1 MTREEARKAAQV
13 MLAYADGAEIEARVK
28 PNIYAHKWRHV
39 DTEKDLLPNFDWQTC
54 DYRVK
59 ETPDFIDWSHVAPEY
74 KWMARSE
81 LGAAYFFKEKP
92 VSGNEPVNRENYFT
106 GGPKTGNWFWG
117 YNQIGTNADT
127 HASYKRGTVD
137 WKDSLV
143 SREEW
148 EAEQ

>member
-1 MTREEARKAAQV
+1 
-13 MLAYADGAEIEARVK
+13 MLAYADGAEIEQLSSLVPEWQTNTFPVFNWHHVEFRVK
-28 PNIYAHKWRHV
+28 R
-39 DTEKDLLPNFDWQTC
+39 
-54 DYRVK
+54 
-59 ETPDFIDWSHVAPEY
+59 TPDYINWDHVSPEY

-117 YNQIGTNADT
+117 YNQIGTKADT

-137 WKDSLV
+137 WKNSLV

-148 EAEQ
+148 EADQ

>member
-13 MLAYADGAEIEARVK
+13 MLAYADGAEIEFCFKHSTRR
-28 PNIYAHKWRHV
+28 KWSTGKAT
-39 DTEKDLLPNFDWQTC
+39 DTYGFDWPNFK
-54 DYRVK
+54 YRVK